1 VDGADN
7 LPEELTCYF
16 GEQRFTLPTN
26 EEEVESCLN
35 AYSAT
40 PTAVGTEPDQA
51 MYIAFTSG
59 STGQPKAILGSH
71 RPISHFVTWQQETFG
86 IDSRDR
92 FALLSGLAH
101 DPLLR
106 DIFAPLT
113 VGASLH
119 IPEEDDIAPKQLAQW
134 VETEGITMT
143 HLTPQ
148 MGQILVTD
156 VMGENHL
163 LRTLFFG
170 GDRLGQALVRSIQ
183 NLAPSATLVNFY
195 GATETPQA
203 MGYARVDGDESR
215 QMVPIGVGIEG
226 VQLLILNR
234 QGELEKIQRTD
245 STKPETWVVISL
257 MARWPLRDGW
267 TTK

>member
-1 VDGADN
+1 
-7 LPEELTCYF
+7 
-16 GEQRFTLPTN
+16 
-26 EEEVESCLN
+26 
-35 AYSAT
+35 
-40 PTAVGTEPDQA
+40 
-51 MYIAFTSG
+51 
-59 STGQPKAILGSH
+59 
-71 RPISHFVTWQQETFG
+71 
-86 IDSRDR
+86 
-92 FALLSGLAH
+92 
-101 DPLLR
+101 
-106 DIFAPLT
+106 
-113 VGASLH
+113 
-119 IPEEDDIAPKQLAQW
+119 
-134 VETEGITMT
+134 
-143 HLTPQ
+143 

-234 QGELEKIQRTD
+234 QGELVGVGELGEIAIRTPYLSMGYLHDLERTQACFILNPWGEDSEDRLYKTGDLGRYQPDGQVAFAGRMDNQVKLRGFRIELGEIENALLSHEDVREAVVVARDDGQGAKQLVAYIVQSGKGPKEQGEEVDSAILRIYLQEKLPDYMIPSAFVQLDTLPLTPNGKLDR
-245 STKPETWVVISL
+245 KALP
-257 MARWPLRDGW
+257 APGCWPRR
-267 TTK
+267 